1 MIDVDIDM
9 FYIIPP
15 NGEIPF
21 YIMEDCILTRLDY
34 LKLLSEGCANEF
46 DGKFEYLL
54 ENSTYDKI
62 GHFVLR

>member
-1 MIDVDIDM
+1 MIDIDIDM

-21 YIMEDCILTRLDY
+21 HILENCILTRLDY
-34 LKLLSEGCANEF
+34 LQHLYEGSTDEF
-46 DGKFEYLL
+46 DGNFEYLL